1 MGVEIGLEL
10 PSCPKQ
16 PGLYGANRYLE
27 RFRDLGVTHSFYI
40 TEREHFP
47 ELGWKSVDCLC
58 DLRVHDLREKAAFGI
73 GVLDRA
79 VQSVWLD
86 RLQIHCHRLVLPAAI
101 IVDEGVPKNGQE
113 PASCIRPRAV
123 LLPGAIRLEHGV
135 LYQILRERWIG
146 GETKRNPVQRIE
158 VGEGFPIEGTRGNR
172 RLSHR
177 RQCSP
182 VQAPSHRIW
191 TLGCDRA
198 GGLCSAPTPVPKP
211 TAAAL
216 IPLSLL
222 EALRNLD
229 TPVEDGMDELA
240 EEIAVRRLG
249 LSPTVAAQIQR
260 YRQTAERG
268 GVVDTDEVLSVLR
281 LVGRRPDAPLVFA
294 DAGRRAARYAA
305 KSRGR
310 PSRTLARLSPTA
322 VAHRLALRGVSRLAR
337 TIFEGEVSQRDG
349 AIEIRMTAPLSI
361 VAAPGGEACLF
372 YGSAYQEL
380 LRGMT
385 GFEGALLHESCL
397 GRGQPVCLWRTA
409 EAEVYE

>member
-10 PSCPKQ
+10 PSSPEQ
-16 PGLYGANRYLE
+16 PGLHSSDRYFE
-27 RFRDLGVTHSFYI
+27 RLRNFGVTHSFYI
-40 TEREHFP
+40 AEGEHFP
-47 ELGWKSVDCLC
+47 ELGWKRIDRLD
-58 DLRVHDLREKAAFGI
+58 DLGVYDLREEVPLGI
-73 GVLDRA
+73 GVPNRA
-79 VQSVWLD
+79 VQGVWLY
-86 RLQIHCHRLVLPAAI
+86 RFQIHGHRLVLPSAI
-101 IVDEGVPKNGQE
+101 VVDEGVAKDGQQ
-113 PASCIRPRAV
+113 PAARIRSGAV
-123 LLPGAIRLEHGV
+123 LLPGAICLEHCV
-135 LYQILRERWIG
+135 LHQIFRECWIG
-146 GETKRNPVQRIE
+146 GQTECDSVERVE
-158 VGEGFPIEGTRGNR
+158 VGEGFPIERTRGNR
-172 RLSHR
+172 RLSHST
-177 RQCSP
+177 QCSSLR
-182 VQAPSHRIW
+182 VLSHRISTPGW
-191 TLGCDRA
+191 GRP

-268 GVVDTDEVLSVLR
+268 GTVDTDEVLSVLR

-305 KSRGR
+305 RSRGR
-310 PSRTLARLSPTA
+310 PSRTLARLSPKG
-322 VAHRLALRGVSRLAR
+322 VARRLALRGVGRLAR
-337 TIFEGEVSQRDG
+337 TIFDGDLSQRDG
-349 AIEIRMTAPLSI
+349 TIEIRMTAPLSM

-385 GFEGALLHESCL
+385 GFEGALLHEGCL
-397 GRGQPVCLWRTA
+397 SRAEPVCLWRTV